1 MNSHDRRIV
10 HITLENDPSLTTN
23 SIGDGESRSVVIAL
37 KEEVN
42 A

>member
-10 HITLENDPSLTTN
+10 HITLEGDDALTTN
-23 SIGDGESRSVVIAL
+23 SIGDGEKRSVVIAL